1 MTTTPDAD
9 AGLVRAFPTPGP
21 LLGTAYRDLYL
32 AAEGS
37 DNQKATIGDPNLLP
51 KPWDPPTC
59 RNPQLRAE
67 LWTWLDAVVIWVNH
81 EYVWDPEGTIPPCW
95 PLHPHIVQEVA
106 VMADQRRRASVALDS
121 NALEEWHRYTLPG
134 FLERL
139 RSRLKAHCDQD
150 HQPWPA
156 RSRHVRHTG
165 DGHAKRRRQAF
176 DGVVE
181 DEPHPRFVAPVQVG
195 VGEQLLGGVRRGQ
208 VALHDAM
215 Q

>member
-1 MTTTPDAD
+1 MTTPPDAE

-134 FLERL
+134 FFERL

-156 RSRHVRHTG
+156 RGRHARHT
-165 DGHAKRRRQAF
+165 DVDRSRRRQGAYN
-176 DGVVE
+176 DDVRQL
-181 DEPHPRFVAPVQVG
+181 HPAETFVAARPRLSIIDTAT
-195 VGEQLLGGVRRGQ
+195 GEIT
-208 VALHDAM
+208 AE
-215 Q
+215 

>member
-37 DNQKATIGDPNLLP
+37 DNQKATIGDPSLLP

-134 FLERL
+134 FLDRL
-139 RSRLKAHCDQD
+139 RARLKAHCDQD

-156 RSRHVRHTG
+156 RGRDARHT
-165 DGHAKRRRQAF
+165 DERQSQRRQDAF
-176 DGVVE
+176 AGDVRE
-181 DEPHPRFVAPVQVG
+181 LRPAEPFVPLRPRLSVLNTDTGKMPTK
-195 VGEQLLGGVRRGQ
+195 
-208 VALHDAM
+208 
-215 Q
+215 

>member
-21 LLGTAYRDLYL
+21 LLGTACRDLYL

-81 EYVWDPEGTIPPCW
+81 EYVWDPDGTIPPCW
-95 PLHPHIVQEVA
+95 PLHPHIVHELA
-106 VMADQRRRASVALDS
+106 VMADQRRRAGVALDS

-139 RSRLKAHCDQD
+139 RSRLKVHCDQD

-165 DGHAKRRRQAF
+165 DGHAKRRREAF
-176 DGVVE
+176 DGDVQHLSPSE
-181 DEPHPRFVAPVQVG
+181 QITPTRPRLRLLNPDT
-195 VGEQLLGGVRRGQ
+195 GELLDC
-208 VALHDAM
+208 HD
-215 Q
+215 

>member
-106 VMADQRRRASVALDS
+106 VMADQSRRASVALDS

-176 DGVVE
+176 DG
-181 DEPHPRFVAPVQVG
+181 DVQHLSPSEQITLTRLRLRLLNPDT
-195 VGEQLLGGVRRGQ
+195 GELLDC
-208 VALHDAM
+208 HD
-215 Q
+215 

>member
-165 DGHAKRRRQAF
+165 NAHGQRRRQAF
-176 DGVVE
+176 DGDVQHLSPSE
-181 DEPHPRFVAPVQVG
+181 QITLTRPRLRLLNPDTGEP
-195 VGEQLLGGVRRGQ
+195 LDC
-208 VALHDAM
+208 HD
-215 Q
+215 

>member
-176 DGVVE
+176 DGDVQHLSPSE
-181 DEPHPRFVAPVQVG
+181 QITLTRPRVNGQWDFPV
-195 VGEQLLGGVRRGQ
+195 GGHVISS
-208 VALHDAM
+208 
-215 Q
+215 

>member
-121 NALEEWHRYTLPG
+121 SALEEWHRYTLPG

-176 DGVVE
+176 DGDV
-181 DEPHPRFVAPVQVG
+181 PHLSPSEQITLTRPRLRLLNPDT
-195 VGEQLLGGVRRGQ
+195 GELLDC
-208 VALHDAM
+208 HD
-215 Q
+215 